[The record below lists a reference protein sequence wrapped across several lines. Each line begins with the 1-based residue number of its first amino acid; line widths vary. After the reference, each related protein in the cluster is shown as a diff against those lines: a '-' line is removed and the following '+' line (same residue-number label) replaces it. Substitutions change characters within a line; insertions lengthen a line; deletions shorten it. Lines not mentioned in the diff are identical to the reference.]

1 MKRLTSLFIVLCIG
15 LGLSAQGLERVTPE
29 QVGLSSERLLN
40 ADAILNNAV
49 AAGDIP
55 GAVLAVVR
63 GGKLGYLKA
72 YGNRRTEP
80 TTEKMTV
87 GTVFDMASCS
97 KSMSTAICMMILAD
111 RGLVRMLDPVSYY
124 IEGFQDWTD
133 ESGEKMTIRIQ
144 HLMTHTSGLPAYG
157 PTQQLAEQYGA
168 VCPAGLLEYIKSCPR
183 QYRPETDMVYSCLNF
198 ITLQHIIEQVSG
210 MSLRDFARQN
220 IFQPLGMSRTD
231 YLPCHPDK
239 KGRWTT
245 DKDVLTGINPADIAP
260 TEKEANGQIL
270 CGQVH
275 DPLARIMNGG
285 ISGNAGV
292 FSCAEDVAVLCA
304 ALQNGGTWQGRRILS
319 PQAVRAMRTVP
330 RIALPFGRTLGWDV
344 YSAYAS
350 NSGDLLSPST
360 YGHTGFT
367 GTSIVID
374 PDNDLSIILLINA
387 VHPTGGRGV
396 VRLRSVVANAVAGA
410 LVPEATTP
418 YHAHYYKRF
427 LQFMDEEPIRNDEI
441 VMLGN
446 SLTEG
451 ADWGKL
457 LGRTDIRNRGIV
469 GDELMGIYRRLHQI
483 LPHHPRVIC
492 LQSGAND
499 VSHDL
504 STDSILS
511 LYELVI
517 RRILSESPQ
526 TRLIVQS
533 LLPINEEFNRYQRLA
548 GKTEQFPQINTGLE
562 ALCRRLGVTFVN
574 LFPHFAA
581 PGSHVLRPELS
592 TDGLHLRPD
601 AYRIW
606 AKQLKP
612 VLDEATA
619 HAPADNKR

>member
-1 MKRLTSLFIVLCIG
+1 MNSEMRRFTFFFIALCIS
-15 LGLSAQGLERVTPE
+15 LGIGAQGLQRVTPE
-29 QVGLSSERLLN
+29 QVGLSSERLMN
-40 ADAILNNAV
+40 VDAILNHAV
-49 AAGDIP
+49 AAEEIP

-63 GGKLGYLKA
+63 QGKLGYLKA
-72 YGNRRTEP
+72 YGNRRIEP
-80 TTEKMTV
+80 KTEKMTV
-87 GTVFDMASCS
+87 ETVFDMASCS

-111 RGLVRMLDPVSYY
+111 RGLVRMLDPVSHY
-124 IEGFQDWTD
+124 IEGFQDWAD
-133 ESGEKMTIRIQ
+133 EEGQQKKTIRIQ
-144 HLMTHTSGLPAYG
+144 HLMTHTSGLPSYG
-157 PTQQLAEQYGA
+157 PTQQLFEQYGA
-168 VCPAGLLEYIKSCPR
+168 VCPEGLLEYIKTCPR
-183 QYRPETDMVYSCLNF
+183 PYEPETDMVYSCLNF
-198 ITLQHIIEQVSG
+198 ITLQHIIEKVSG
-210 MSLRDFARQN
+210 MSLRDFAQQN

-231 YLPCHPDK
+231 YLPCHMDE
-239 KGRWTT
+239 KGRWVTNEGLT
-245 DKDVLTGINPADIAP
+245 TGINPADIAP
-260 TEKEANGQIL
+260 TEKQENGQIL

-285 ISGNAGV
+285 ISGNAAV
-292 FSCAEDVAVLCA
+292 FSCAQDIAVLCA
-304 ALQNGGTWQGRRILS
+304 ALQNGGAWNGHRILS

-330 RIALPFGRTLGWDV
+330 RIAAPFGRTLGWDV

-374 PDNDLSIILLINA
+374 PENDLSIILLINA
-387 VHPTGGRGV
+387 VHPTGGRSV

-410 LVPEATTP
+410 LVPEATAP

-427 LQFMDEEPIRNDEI
+427 LQFMDEEPIGSDDI

-451 ADWGKL
+451 ADWSQV
-457 LGRTDIRNRGIV
+457 LGIPGIRNRGIV

-483 LPHHPRVIC
+483 LPGRPRVIC

-511 LYELVI
+511 LYSMVI
-517 RRILSESPQ
+517 DRIRAESPS

-533 LLPINEEFNRYQRLA
+533 MLPINESFNRYRRLS
-548 GKTEQFPQINTGLE
+548 GKTAQFPEINTGLQE
-562 ALCRRLGVTFVN
+562 LCRQRGIPFVN

-581 PGSHVLRPELS
+581 KGTYVLRPELS
-592 TDGLHLRPD
+592 TDGLHLRPE
-601 AYRIW
+601 AYQIW
-606 AKQLKP
+606 ARQLKP
-612 VLDEATA
+612 ILKKVL
-619 HAPADNKR
+619 K